1 MWRSRP
7 GPTRREEP
15 PAPPVDGKVV
25 GRAIKDSIRPLLK
38 ASGFTIHTDRKAWRP
53 TEYTVDHVT
62 FRSFNSYMAGALG
75 CTTYSFTV
83 EVGTFYRCFDT
94 TLERPQD
101 YHCTFRA
108 ILGKTIEQPFFV
120 TEWGPA
126 QDRPDV
132 YYVLPDGS
140 NLDAVVTDAK
150 EVLVQQGLTF
160 LDRYN
165 DPARAFDVLM
175 SERMTDGDF
184 GQPQVMLPGNPD
196 SPAWQQAALRI
207 GHLVMDNPRA
217 AMRAAPVLRQG

>member
-1 MWRSRP
+1 MLTGRSLEAHAAGTSLRGMWRSRP
-7 GPTRREEP
+7 GPAQSEEP
-15 PAPPVDGKVV
+15 SAASVDGKAV
-25 GRAIKDSIRPLLK
+25 GRAINDSIRPLLK
-38 ASGFTIHTDRKAWRP
+38 DSGFTIHTGRKAWRP

-62 FRSFNSYMAGALG
+62 FRSFNSYTAGALG

-83 EVGTFYRCFDT
+83 EAGTFYRCFDPV
-94 TLERPQD
+94 LERPQD

-108 ILGKTIEQPFFV
+108 ILGKTIQQPFFA

-140 NLDAVVTDAK
+140 NLEAVVADARG
-150 EVLVQQGLTF
+150 VVVQQGLTF

-165 DPARAFDVLM
+165 YPGRAFNALL

-184 GQPQVMLPGNPD
+184 GQPQVMLPGNP
-196 SPAWQQAALRI
+196 
-207 GHLVMDNPRA
+207 N
-217 AMRAAPVLRQG
+217 